1 MRSASPSRPL
11 SILTGAA
18 TAVVLIAV
26 AILPFLT
33 PAWLGFAQERAQ
45 AMAWTGY
52 SQADLDT
59 ATNALLHDVLIGPPA
74 FDVAVGGEPVL
85 TPAERGHLA
94 DVRGVFVGV
103 GLLALAAAFTLAVI
117 LVRGRAWPAVW
128 RSVRSGALA
137 LAGGVA
143 VLGIVAAVAFEPA
156 FEVFHR
162 LFFAGNYAF
171 DPRTDRLV
179 QIFPAQLWFETTI
192 AVGVVIAALAL
203 VVAWASGRRVARLVG
218 GEQREQLEV
227 EPARRDLRS
236 VRP

>member
-1 MRSASPSRPL
+1 MRSASPSPPL

-18 TAVVLIAV
+18 TAIVLIAI

-33 PAWLGFAQERAQ
+33 PGWLGFAQERAQ
-45 AMAWTGY
+45 ATAWTGY
-52 SQADLDT
+52 SQADLRT
-59 ATNALLHDVLIGPPA
+59 ATNALLHDVVLGPPV

-85 TPAERGHLA
+85 TPAERGHLG

-103 GLLALAAAFTLAVI
+103 ALLALAAAVTLAVI
-117 LVRGRAWPAVW
+117 LVRGRGEPAIL
-128 RSVRSGALA
+128 RSVRGGALA
-137 LAGGVA
+137 LVGGVA
-143 VLGIVAAVAFEPA
+143 VLGIVAALAFEPA

-162 LFFAGNYAF
+162 LFFAGNYSF

-192 AVGVVIAALAL
+192 ALGVVIVALAL
-203 VVAWASGRRVARLVG
+203 VVAWASGRRAARLVDG
-218 GEQREQLEV
+218 GQPEQLEG
-227 EPARRDLRS
+227 EPARQGLRG